1 MTAILLQTENGSRP
15 VQVAFL
21 SFREAKAYISDFAYE
36 CKAAGIALASET
48 SQRVTTV
55 SGRSVFIQGA

>member
-1 MTAILLQTENGSRP
+1 MTPILLQTKPGTRP

-21 SFREAKAYISDFAYE
+21 SYRDAKAYIRDVRDGLLEQGAILTHS
-36 CKAAGIALASET
+36 T